1 MILGEK
7 KEEGLV
13 DGLPALT
20 ASKYWNWNW
29 KECRRCIKLFIVQH
43 SNFHFGTECVYI
55 LQYTQYTWL
64 IFSPLLGAALCACA
78 SSSTHG
84 HAALASPDPPGLYS
98 TLYNSDI
105 QQPRPP
111 Q

>member
-13 DGLPALT
+13 VWVACPLQNIAL
-20 ASKYWNWNW
+20 ANW

-64 IFSPLLGAALCACA
+64 IFSPLRGAVSCACA

-105 QQPRPP
+105 QQPRP
-111 Q
+111 QQ